1 METMRER
8 FSAVAS
14 SLLAE
19 HPRLAVVLADIT
31 ADSFEPARKRYPDR
45 VINLGIREQLLIS
58 VTGGLARSRTRSPA
72 SWSSGRSSRSSW
84 T

>member
-19 HPRLAVVLADIT
+19 YPRLAVVLADIT
-31 ADSFEPARKRYPDR
+31 ADSFGR
-45 VINLGIREQLLIS
+45 
-58 VTGGLARSRTRSPA
+58 PA
-72 SWSSGRSSRSSW
+72 SATRTG
-84 T
+84 